1 MEWLTKWAEKVVACS
16 EIEDAM
22 KLLDTFLESTD
33 VLDYIRDVFCG
44 DCEER
49 MPDEPSYNEGYL

>member
-1 MEWLTKWAEKVVACS
+1 
-16 EIEDAM
+16 
-22 KLLDTFLESTD
+22 
-33 VLDYIRDVFCG
+33 LDYIRDVFCG